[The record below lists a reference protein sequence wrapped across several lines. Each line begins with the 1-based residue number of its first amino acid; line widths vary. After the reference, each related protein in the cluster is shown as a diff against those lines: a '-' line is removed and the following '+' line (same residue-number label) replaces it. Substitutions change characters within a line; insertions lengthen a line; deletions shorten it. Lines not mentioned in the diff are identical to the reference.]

1 MYSLEFTKQYLR
13 DLRLLRKRN
22 LDEDKVNQ
30 IIKILLSEANLPT
43 KNKDHALMGN
53 YVGLRECHITPD
65 WLLIYSKDK
74 TIKLV
79 TLIRSGTHSDLFK

>member
-13 DLRLLRKRN
+13 DLKLLRKRN
-22 LDEDKVNQ
+22 LDEDKLNQ
-30 IIKILLSEANLPT
+30 IIKILLSGDNLPT
-43 KNKDHALMGN
+43 KNKDHALMGT

>member
-13 DLRLLRKRN
+13 DLKLLRKRKF
-22 LDEDKVNQ
+22 DEEKLNQ
-30 IIKILLSEANLPT
+30 IIKILLSGENLPA
-43 KNKDHALMGN
+43 KYKDHALMGG
-53 YVGLRECHITPD
+53 YVGYRECHITPD
-65 WLLIYSKDK
+65 WLLIYLKEK